1 LLGRGV
7 PANFAGMVGRASRAL
22 LVASFVLL
30 SAAKASAQCTKDTD
44 CKGDRVCEDGK
55 CTSPAALP
63 PAPPPPPGS
72 SAETPAPVPDS
83 TAPPAASPAGTPAA
97 TTPSAVPP
105 AAAEPPRSSIAQ
117 EERPAEPVHKDEPQT
132 HRRSKPALVTGIVL
146 LSVAPVALL
155 ASLAAKNAQDKCDEQ
170 LQNDY
175 PGHMLPTSERYRVEK
190 CNDYSIPV
198 YVFGIGGAV
207 FAAAGIPLIV
217 YGARKEPGPPQ
228 SGSVHLL
235 PWASPQS
242 GGVKLRLTL

>member
-1 LLGRGV
+1 MA
-7 PANFAGMVGRASRAL
+7 ANFAGMVGRASRAL
-22 LVASFVLL
+22 LVASLVLF

-72 SAETPAPVPDS
+72 SAETPAAAPAGPVTEQPASAPS
-83 TAPPAASPAGTPAA
+83 TQTTPPAASPAPAP
-97 TTPSAVPP
+97 PSA
-105 AAAEPPRSSIAQ
+105 SIAQ
-117 EERPAEPVHKDEPQT
+117 EQLPEPVVKDEPPT
-132 HRRSKPALVTGIVL
+132 HRRSKPALVTGIVM

-190 CNDYSIPV
+190 CNDYSVPV
-198 YVFGIGGAV
+198 YMFGIGGAV
-207 FAAAGIPLIV
+207 LAAAGIPLIV
-217 YGARKEPGPPQ
+217 YGAQKEPGPPQ